1 MTKDE
6 ASLKVSK
13 VVSENKDV
21 WKTEAELFSWIRGG
35 IRGGLWNRHPV
46 KIKLINKLRVK
57 IDNPNPKGRV
67 KQVWGAKCALCGFYH
82 VIKDIQVDH
91 IHGGNY
97 SLKSIEDVQSFFES
111 IVLVTESDLRLL
123 CRDCNM
129 TCTYAARNNLSY
141 EQAFCT
147 KHVIKLIK
155 DKKLEEFFRD
165 RDLIVPKPQAT
176 ARLKAIEILLKEVK
190 NV

>member
-1 MTKDE
+1 MSKKAE
-6 ASLKVSK
+6 LKLQK
-13 VVSENKDV
+13 VISENKDV
-21 WKTEAELFSWIRGG
+21 WKTEPEFFSWVRGG

-46 KIKLINKLRVK
+46 KLKLINKLRVK

-67 KQVWGAKCALCGFYH
+67 KQVWGAKCDLCKHFH

-91 IHGGNY
+91 IDGGDY
-97 SLKSIEDVQSFFES
+97 SLKNVEDVQLFFES

-129 TCTYAARNNLSY
+129 TCTYAKRNNITY
-141 EQAFCT
+141 EEAFCT
-147 KHVIKLIK
+147 KYVIKLIK
-155 DKKLEEFFRD
+155 EKRLDEFFVD
-165 RDLIVPKPQAT
+165 RDLDIPKNKAA
-176 ARLKAIEILLKEVK
+176 ARLKAIELLLKEVK